1 MITTWYQPTCVV
13 ENVQLTV
20 ITTAGDAPE
29 ALELVAAQGVQPLVP
44 RRVLDEPGLVAEP
57 VVTVLPHAV
66 EVCLVFS
73 VVAVGE
79 LTIFIESASS
89 DIRAS
94 PFSVSRGA
102 SPDSRP
108 HYIWP
113 MNKSATH

>member
-1 MITTWYQPTCVV
+1 MNHI
-13 ENVQLTV
+13 QLA
-20 ITTAGDAPE
+20 ILSAAGDAPE
-29 ALELVAAQGVQPLVP
+29 PLELVPTEGVQPLVP
-44 RRVLDEPGLVAEP
+44 GGVLDEPGLVTEP

>member
-1 MITTWYQPTCVV
+1 MNHI
-13 ENVQLTV
+13 QLAVLPAT
-20 ITTAGDAPE
+20 GDAPE
-29 ALELVAAQGVQPLVP
+29 PLELVPAQSVQPLVP
-44 RRVLDEPGLVAEP
+44 RGVLDEPGLVAEP

-94 PFSVSRGA
+94 PFSMSRGA